1 MMKNNI
7 INILTEIIDLLNR
20 TNWIKQAEWYNSK
33 LELIKKTGE
42 KTPEFSH
49 LLEDLD
55 KSISGMGSFSDLPM
69 KKEYSDIQWD
79 LSIKLG
85 EIIKEYFKNLLK

>member
-7 INILTEIIDLLNR
+7 IKILTEIIDLLNQ
-20 TNWIKQAEWYNSK
+20 TNWIKQANWYNIK
-33 LELIKKTGE
+33 LELIKKTDE
-42 KTPEFSH
+42 KTPEFSL
-49 LLEDLD
+49 LLEEID

-69 KKEYSDIQWD
+69 KKEYSSIQWE

-85 EIIKEYFKNLLK
+85 EIIKEYFNNLLK

>member
-33 LELIKKTGE
+33 LELIKKRV
-42 KTPEFSH
+42 KR
-49 LLEDLD
+49 LL
-55 KSISGMGSFSDLPM
+55 
-69 KKEYSDIQWD
+69 
-79 LSIKLG
+79 
-85 EIIKEYFKNLLK
+85 NLAIY